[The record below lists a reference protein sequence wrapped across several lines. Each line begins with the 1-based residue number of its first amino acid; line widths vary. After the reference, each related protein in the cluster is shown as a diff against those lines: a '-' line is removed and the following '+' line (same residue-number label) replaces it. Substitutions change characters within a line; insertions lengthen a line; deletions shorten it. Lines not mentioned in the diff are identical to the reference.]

1 MPRNLNNITQ
11 TNGYTV
17 QKPDIDLEWSS
28 FYSNK
33 TNQGTGDCG
42 KIIPVYFRELMPN
55 QKVQCE
61 QDIALQFTPFVSNL
75 FHEIK
80 GELMTFFVP
89 YRICAFMRP
98 TENFG
103 DEEVDDI
110 REEADQLKWEAFIT
124 GGLTG
129 KTTIKLPG
137 KYYGRLLERIKG
149 ENNGTAVGTLLD
161 YFGFPIHTMASTGG
175 TSNDTAINVLPFN
188 AYNLIYNEKLRN
200 PDFTPWKQME
210 LENKTAPLEFK
221 ALETATA
228 YWNADR
234 FTRARKWQQRGITPS
249 IPINSELIELVH
261 TVTVKERET
270 TQSELE
276 DFITN
281 KNSIAP
287 GIKSRALIMQ
297 NADNRETGVG
307 TESDGFS
314 VSLAGSDSQNGLR
327 TGIYSPA
334 ENAYIEKHTIP
345 AGTTTAE
352 LNYNDFLY
360 YLAILKYEVNNAR
373 IKPRYTDQLKYRF
386 GIIPQDSRF
395 NEPEF
400 IASHSFNIG
409 VDTNQ
414 ATGTGTTTIDETT
427 INTAQGNIT
436 GQAWGGGRKMGFEY
450 KAMEHGILIT
460 LMIVRPIGVYEG
472 GLERFWRTD
481 RTRFDFP
488 TPELMNTPDVEIKKG
503 EIHMT
508 GIKSQD
514 EELFGWQ
521 SIYDE
526 YRTETN
532 QVCGLLRPSI
542 TGGLGTYTLARFWE
556 NNNRPG
562 LNDNFLLCKPDMAR
576 IKQYTNQPDF
586 IFFHRNQ
593 TRTAAPMP
601 LINEPINI

>member
-17 QKPDIDLEWSS
+17 QKPDIPLEWSS
-28 FYSNK
+28 FYTNK
-33 TNQGTGDCG
+33 TNQGTGNCG
-42 KIIPVYFRELMPN
+42 KIIPVYMRELMPN
-55 QKVQCE
+55 QKVQCD
-61 QDIALQFTPFVSNL
+61 QDVALQFTPFVSNL

-110 REEADQLKWEAFIT
+110 REEADQLKWEAYIT

-129 KTTIKLPG
+129 KTNIALPQIKLNHIRREYSTEP
-137 KYYGRLLERIKG
+137 K
-149 ENNGTAVGTLLD
+149 AMGTLMD
-161 YFGFPIHTMASTGG
+161 YFGMPIQQ
-175 TSNDTAINVLPFN
+175 TATTNAVNTLPWN

-200 PDFTPWKQME
+200 PDFTSWKTMAE
-210 LENKTAPLEFK
+210 LPNSAAIRDFNNC
-221 ALETATA
+221 ATA

-234 FTRARKWQQRGITPS
+234 FTRARKWQQRGIVPS
-249 IPINSELIELVH
+249 IPINNELAELA
-261 TVTVKERET
+261 VKF
-270 TQSELE
+270 Q
-276 DFITN
+276 
-281 KNSIAP
+281 
-287 GIKSRALIMQ
+287 G
-297 NADNRETGVG
+297 
-307 TESDGFS
+307 
-314 VSLAGSDSQNGLR
+314 
-327 TGIYSPA
+327 
-334 ENAYIEKHTIP
+334 
-345 AGTTTAE
+345 GTTTTGTTGVVEELKNPPMTTITTDGDLTIGLTGTGGFQGSSTPKISATAE
-352 LNYNDFLY
+352 LEEGAANAELDYNNFLY
-360 YLAILKYEVNNAR
+360 YLAVLRYEVNNAR
-373 IKPRYTDQLKYRF
+373 IKPRYTEQLKYRF
-386 GIIPQDSRF
+386 GIIPQDARF

-414 ATGTGTTTIDETT
+414 ATGTGSATIGEEP
-427 INTAQGNIT
+427 INTQQGNIT
-436 GQAWGGGRKMGFEY
+436 GQAWGGGQKMSYEY
-450 KAMEHGILIT
+450 KAMEHGLLMT

-472 GLERFWRTD
+472 GLERFWRGD

-503 EIHMT
+503 ELHFT
-508 GIKSQD
+508 GNKELD
-514 EELFGWQ
+514 DELFGWQ

-542 TGGLGTYTLARFWE
+542 ENGLGTYTLARFWTD
-556 NNNRPG
+556 NNRPG
-562 LNDNFLLCKPDMAR
+562 LNDNFLLCNPDMAR
-576 IKQYTNQPDF
+576 IKQYTDQPDF

-593 TRTAAPMP
+593 MRTAAPLP
-601 LINEPINI
+601 LINEPISI

>member
-1 MPRNLNNITQ
+1 M
-11 TNGYTV
+11 
-17 QKPDIDLEWSS
+17 
-28 FYSNK
+28 
-33 TNQGTGDCG
+33 
-42 KIIPVYFRELMPN
+42 RELMPN

-129 KTTIKLPG
+129 KTNIQLPTWNI
-137 KYYGRLLERIKG
+137 ERIRTAYND
-149 ENNGTAVGTLLD
+149 NNTIGTLLD
-161 YFGFPIHTMASTGG
+161 YFGMPVHAMNSSSALT
-175 TSNDTAINVLPFN
+175 NRLPWN
-188 AYNLIYNEKLRN
+188 AYNLIYNDKLRN
-200 PDFTPWKQME
+200 PDFTPWKNMTSGSLDSQIKDF
-210 LENKTAPLEFK
+210 NNCAF
-221 ALETATA
+221 A

-261 TVTVKERET
+261 TVTIKERET
-270 TQSELE
+270 TPSQLV

-287 GIKSRALIMQ
+287 GTKSRAIIMQ
-297 NADNRETGVG
+297 NADNRESGVG

-373 IKPRYTDQLKYRF
+373 IKPRYTEQLKYRF

-400 IASHSFNIG
+400 ITSHSFNIG

-414 ATGTGTTTIDETT
+414 ATGTGSTTIDETT

-450 KAMEHGILIT
+450 KAMEHGLLMT
-460 LMIVRPIGVYEG
+460 LLIVRPIGVYEG
-472 GLERFWRTD
+472 GLERFWRAD

-503 EIHMT
+503 EIHFT
-508 GIKSQD
+508 GNQEIDDQ
-514 EELFGWQ
+514 LFGWQ

-542 TGGLGTYTLARFWE
+542 TGGLGSYTLARFWT
-556 NNNRPG
+556 NSNRPE

-576 IKQYTNQPDF
+576 IKQYTDQPDF

>member
-234 FTRARKWQQRGITPS
+234 FTRARKWQQRGIVPS
-249 IPINSELIELVH
+249 IPIQSELIELMH
-261 TVTVKERET
+261 KLTANNTGDRDINT
-270 TQSELE
+270 ATNPLIAYSSN
-276 DFITN
+276 ITN
-281 KNSIAP
+281 DNNYTIGVYARNSAETSQEM
-287 GIKSRALIMQ
+287 G
-297 NADNRETGVG
+297 ETGF
-307 TESDGFS
+307 TID
-314 VSLAGSDSQNGLR
+314 
-327 TGIYSPA
+327 
-334 ENAYIEKHTIP
+334 KHTIP
-345 AGTTTAE
+345 AGTITAT

-360 YLAILKYEVNNAR
+360 NLAILKYEVNNAR
-373 IKPRYTDQLKYRF
+373 IKPRYTEQLKYRF

-414 ATGTGTTTIDETT
+414 ATSTGSATIDSTT
-427 INTAQGNIT
+427 INTTQGNIT
-436 GQAWGGGRKMGFEY
+436 GQAWGGGRKMEFEY
-450 KAMEHGILIT
+450 KAMEHGIIIT

-508 GIKSQD
+508 GIKSED

-562 LNDNFLLCKPDMAR
+562 LNDNFLMCKPDMAR

-593 TRTAAPMP
+593 MRTAAPLP
-601 LINEPINI
+601 LINEPININ

>member
-42 KIIPVYFRELMPN
+42 KIIPVYMRELMPN

-129 KTTIKLPG
+129 KTNIELNIINLRNLYTTYNSKL
-137 KYYGRLLERIKG
+137 
-149 ENNGTAVGTLLD
+149 TGTLAD
-161 YFGFPIHTMASTGG
+161 YFGMPIHE
-175 TSNDTAINVLPFN
+175 TAINIGSRVNALPWN

-200 PDFTPWKQME
+200 PDFTEWKNMI
-210 LENKTAPLEFK
+210 KTNTEEDLKGINDVAY
-221 ALETATA
+221 A

-234 FTRARKWQQRGITPS
+234 FTRARKWQQRGIVPS
-249 IPINSELIELVH
+249 IPINNDIIILMHDLDTGNRNEG
-261 TVTVKERET
+261 
-270 TQSELE
+270 Q
-276 DFITN
+276 
-281 KNSIAP
+281 
-287 GIKSRALIMQ
+287 IM
-297 NADNRETGVG
+297 TGVNAK
-307 TESDGFS
+307 
-314 VSLAGSDSQNGLR
+314 V
-327 TGIYSPA
+327 TGIDRTSVA
-334 ENAYIEKHTIP
+334 TTDYIVDKLGITTHQPSGVGQEE
-345 AGTTTAE
+345 GTGTYESTTYFKVNPHIIQEGELKAE

-360 YLAILKYEVNNAR
+360 YLAVLKYEVNNAR
-373 IKPRYTDQLKYRF
+373 IKPRYTEQLKYRF
-386 GIIPQDSRF
+386 GIIPQDARF

-414 ATGTGTTTIDETT
+414 ATGTGTATIDETT

-436 GQAWGGGRKMGFEY
+436 GQAWGGGRKMGYEY
-450 KAMEHGILIT
+450 KAMEHGILMT

-472 GLERFWRTD
+472 GLERFWRRD

-503 EIHMT
+503 ELYFT
-508 GIKSQD
+508 GNPELDDQ
-514 EELFGWQ
+514 LFGWQ

-526 YRTETN
+526 FRTETN

-542 TGGLGTYTLARFWE
+542 TGGLGTYTLARYWTNE
-556 NNNRPG
+556 SRPA

-576 IKQYTNQPDF
+576 IKQYTDQPDF

-593 TRTAAPMP
+593 TRTAAPLP

>member
-17 QKPDIDLEWSS
+17 QKPDINLEWSS

-210 LENKTAPLEFK
+210 IENKTAPLEFK

-234 FTRARKWQQRGITPS
+234 FTRARKWQQRGIVPS
-249 IPINSELIELVH
+249 IPINNELAELAIKFSVTNDTTAQTGEISELRNPPISTNL
-261 TVTVKERET
+261 
-270 TQSELE
+270 SNNNE
-276 DFITN
+276 DLKIGLTDTGAFMGTSSPKISA
-281 KNSIAP
+281 KAIA
-287 GIKSRALIMQ
+287 
-297 NADNRETGVG
+297 E
-307 TESDGFS
+307 
-314 VSLAGSDSQNGLR
+314 
-327 TGIYSPA
+327 
-334 ENAYIEKHTIP
+334 ENFAN
-345 AGTTTAE
+345 AE

-360 YLAILKYEVNNAR
+360 YLAVLKYEVNNAR
-373 IKPRYTDQLKYRF
+373 IKPRYTEQLKYRF

-414 ATGTGTTTIDETT
+414 ATGTGTATIDETT

-450 KAMEHGILIT
+450 KSMEHGILIT

-508 GIKSQD
+508 GVKSED
-514 EELFGWQ
+514 EQLFGWQ

-542 TGGLGTYTLARFWE
+542 TGGLGTYTLARFWS
-556 NNNRPG
+556 NDNRPA

-576 IKQYTNQPDF
+576 IKQYTDQPDF

-593 TRTAAPMP
+593 TRTAAPLP

>member
-110 REEADQLKWEAFIT
+110 REEADQLKWEAYIT

-129 KTTIKLPG
+129 KTNIELDKVNIKRMKIG
-137 KYYGRLLERIKG
+137 
-149 ENNGTAVGTLLD
+149 NNNTLQHTLAD
-161 YFGFPIHTMASTGG
+161 YFGLPLTLNANYPTQNATETNGF
-175 TSNDTAINVLPFN
+175 TSINALLWN

-200 PDFTPWKQME
+200 PDFTPWKLMKSSNSSDYNNDKQINE
-210 LENKTAPLEFK
+210 V
-221 ALETATA
+221 ATA

-234 FTRARKWQQRGITPS
+234 FTRARKWQQRGIVPS
-249 IPINSELIELVH
+249 IPIQSELIELTH
-261 TVTVKERET
+261 KLTANNTGDRDINT
-270 TQSELE
+270 ATNPLIAYSSN
-276 DFITN
+276 ITN
-281 KNSIAP
+281 DNNYTIGVYARNSAETSQEI
-287 GIKSRALIMQ
+287 G
-297 NADNRETGVG
+297 ETGF
-307 TESDGFS
+307 TID
-314 VSLAGSDSQNGLR
+314 
-327 TGIYSPA
+327 
-334 ENAYIEKHTIP
+334 KHTIP
-345 AGTTTAE
+345 AGTITSS

-360 YLAILKYEVNNAR
+360 NLAILKYEVNNAR
-373 IKPRYTDQLKYRF
+373 IKPRYTEQLKYRF
-386 GIIPQDSRF
+386 GIIPQDARF

-414 ATGTGTTTIDETT
+414 ATGTGSTTIDGTT

-436 GQAWGGGRKMGFEY
+436 GQAWGGGRKMEFEY
-450 KAMEHGILIT
+450 KAMEHGLLIT
-460 LMIVRPIGVYEG
+460 LLIVRPIGVYEG
-472 GLERFWRTD
+472 GLERFWKGN

-488 TPELMNTPDVEIKKG
+488 TPELMNTPDTEIKKG

-508 GIKSQD
+508 GIKSED
-514 EELFGWQ
+514 NELFGWQ

-542 TGGLGTYTLARFWE
+542 TGGLGTYTLARFWN
-556 NNNRPG
+556 NNNRPE

-601 LINEPINI
+601 LINEPIDIN